1 MCNLKKAEE
10 YYLRGFKGSFI
21 KERTGISIQSLLKQL
36 LAKGI
41 KYTEEDRI
49 DYQIEYIRERYTDL
63 EIKDAYKNASTQFND
78 MYKASKGR
86 KIEML
91 GCAFGRYAPVLK
103 ALLGESEYSDLRN
116 NSWKKKQVATMQ
128 EKYGVS
134 NAFEKEVFHTF
145 ATPEAIAK
153 GREKRKQTLLDRYG
167 VESPNEHPEILD
179 KMMNQLRITNIKR
192 YGVPNPMQNPDIAK
206 KSAKSRQK
214 TMFDKYGAGNSV
226 QIETIR
232 NKIFEARRKNNT
244 LNTSLPEIVLGKML
258 REHFGK
264 DDVLR
269 NVIVDQ
275 RYPYHVDYYIKSLD
289 LFIEL
294 NGDRSHNDHWF
305 DSSNPD
311 DIQTLLGWIDSM
323 NRIEKES
330 GSKSRY
336 RRFIRVWTETDVA
349 KRNIA
354 REHNLNYL
362 VFWDGTSKVRGDKRI
377 PNLTDVHD
385 WFNDGCPM
393 PHKWHEENTY

>member
-1 MCNLKKAEE
+1 
-10 YYLRGFKGSFI
+10 
-21 KERTGISIQSLLKQL
+21 
-36 LAKGI
+36 
-41 KYTEEDRI
+41 
-49 DYQIEYIRERYTDL
+49 
-63 EIKDAYKNASTQFND
+63 
-78 MYKASKGR
+78 
-86 KIEML
+86 
-91 GCAFGRYAPVLK
+91 
-103 ALLGESEYSDLRN
+103 
-116 NSWKKKQVATMQ
+116 
-128 EKYGVS
+128 
-134 NAFEKEVFHTF
+134 
-145 ATPEAIAK
+145 
-153 GREKRKQTLLDRYG
+153 
-167 VESPNEHPEILD
+167 
-179 KMMNQLRITNIKR
+179 
-192 YGVPNPMQNPDIAK
+192 
-206 KSAKSRQK
+206 AKSRQK

-377 PNLTDVHD
+377 PN
-385 WFNDGCPM
+385 
-393 PHKWHEENTY
+393 